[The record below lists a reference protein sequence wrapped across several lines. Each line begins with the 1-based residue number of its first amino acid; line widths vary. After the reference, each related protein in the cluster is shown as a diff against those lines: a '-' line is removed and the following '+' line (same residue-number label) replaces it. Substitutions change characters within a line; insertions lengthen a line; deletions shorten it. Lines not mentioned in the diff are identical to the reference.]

1 MSRGPDPSTMD
12 AIRTGDGPTFPTLD
26 PGVTLLTTDGRST
39 GALQSLVLDRVL
51 LEDGTALWVDADG
64 HASTTSLATIAPSRR
79 TLDRI
84 RVARAF
90 TAFQHYSLLEAL
102 EDELAAVGD
111 AAELVVAPSI
121 EWFYANDDLR
131 GGEGAA
137 MLTRGLESLSALA
150 ADHDVPVLL
159 SRSDAGGP
167 DDGGPDDGSPDD
179 GGLGDVVAAHSDAV
193 LECTRTQFGPRFAG
207 ADFETLVYECR
218 GGVQTTL
225 AFWQRALERRHA
237 AVTDA
242 AAATAADG
250 REEVVPVGTH

>member
-1 MSRGPDPSTMD
+1 MD
-12 AIRTGDGPTFPTLD
+12 TIKDGDGPTLPTLD

-64 HASTTSLATIAPSRR
+64 HASTASLATVAPSRR

-102 EDELAAVGD
+102 EDEFAAVGD
-111 AAELVVAPSI
+111 AVELVVAPSV

-131 GGEGAA
+131 TGEGEV

-150 ADHDVPVLL
+150 AAHDVPVLL
-159 SRSDAGGP
+159 SRSDRGGSG
-167 DDGGPDDGSPDD
+167 DGGPGDGSLDD

-207 ADFETLVYECR
+207 EDFETLVYECR

-225 AFWQRALERRHA
+225 AFWQRVLERRHA

-242 AAATAADG
+242 RAETGADG
-250 REEVVPVGTH
+250 RREVATVGTH

>member
-1 MSRGPDPSTMD
+1 MD
-12 AIRTGDGPTFPTLD
+12 AIQNADGPTFPTLD

-51 LEDGTALWVDADG
+51 LGDGTALWVDADG
-64 HASTTSLATIAPSRR
+64 HAATASLATVAPSRR

-111 AAELVVAPSI
+111 DAELVVAPAV
-121 EWFYANDDLR
+121 EWFYATDDLR
-131 GGEGAA
+131 GGEAET

-150 ADHDVPVLL
+150 TAHEVPVLL
-159 SRSDAGGP
+159 TRSDGGGP
-167 DDGGPDDGSPDD
+167 GDGDGGPGDGSLDHD
-179 GGLGDVVAAHSDAV
+179 GLGDVVAAHSDAV
-193 LECTRTQFGPRFAG
+193 LECTRTPFGPRFAG
-207 ADFETLVYECR
+207 EDFETLVYECR

-225 AFWQRALERRHA
+225 AFWQRVLERRHA
-237 AVTDA
+237 DVVDASADA
-242 AAATAADG
+242 AGPA
-250 REEVVPVGTH
+250 EVVHGGPH

>member
-1 MSRGPDPSTMD
+1 MD
-12 AIRTGDGPTFPTLD
+12 AIQTGDEPAFPTLE

-51 LEDGTALWVDADG
+51 LEDGAALWVDADG
-64 HASTTSLATIAPSRR
+64 HASTASLATVAPSRR

-90 TAFQHYSLLEAL
+90 TAFQHYSLLESLEAAL
-102 EDELAAVGD
+102 AGLGD
-111 AAELVVAPSI
+111 AGELVVAPSV

-131 GGEGAA
+131 GGEGEA
-137 MLTRGLESLSALA
+137 MLTRGLELLSELA
-150 ADHDVPVLL
+150 AAHDAPVLV
-159 SRSDAGGP
+159 SRSDA
-167 DDGGPDDGSPDD
+167 D
-179 GGLGDVVAAHSDAV
+179 GLGDVVAAHSDAV

-207 ADFETLVYECR
+207 DDFETLVYECR

-237 AVTDA
+237 GALA
-242 AAATAADG
+242 AESG
-250 REEVVPVGTH
+250 EVVRVGTH